1 MRVHFR
7 VRHRS
12 KLQISA
18 MAPAVRYAPRCGAAK
33 AAVRCTGAACAC
45 RLAAVPV
52 GPHRRCGGTSV
63 ATHPNVWMLQW
74 MHESPVSARSD
85 SSGDVASNR
94 KRSPAAAVPC
104 ARTCA
109 QWYVSHNHRIA
120 CGRRSDTRPFQSS
133 SANPTAEYI
142 SRAQTT
148 RLQQRLAHSGKRSVT
163 VACLVTLLISCD
175 MGIFGT
181 RCAHV

>member
-52 GPHRRCGGTSV
+52 GPHRRSGGSV
-63 ATHPNVWMLQW
+63 ATHPNVWM
-74 MHESPVSARSD
+74 HESPVSARLD
-85 SSGDVASNR
+85 SSGDVASN
-94 KRSPAAAVPC
+94 PPEAVTGSSG
-104 ARTCA
+104 AVRTNIPCA
-109 QWYVSHNHRIA
+109 QWFVSHNHRIA

-148 RLQQRLAHSGKRSVT
+148 RLQQRLAQIGKRSVT
-163 VACLVTLLISCD
+163 VAYLVTLLISCD

-181 RCAHV
+181 VRGV

>member
-18 MAPAVRYAPRCGAAK
+18 MAPEVRYAPRCGAAK
-33 AAVRCTGAACAC
+33 AAARCTGAARAC
-45 RLAAVPV
+45 RLAAVSV
-52 GPHRRCGGTSV
+52 GPHRRCGGSV
-63 ATHPNVWMLQW
+63 ATHPNVW

-104 ARTCA
+104 ARNIPCA
-109 QWYVSHNHRIA
+109 QWFVSHNHRIA
-120 CGRRSDTRPFQSS
+120 YGRRSDTRPSQSS
-133 SANPTAEYI
+133 AANPTAEYI

-181 RCAHV
+181 VRGV

>member
-1 MRVHFR
+1 MFTFEFGIGRSFKSR
-7 VRHRS
+7 LWPRLYACTAVRGRKGSGAMHGCS
-12 KLQISA
+12 KL
-18 MAPAVRYAPRCGAAK
+18 
-33 AAVRCTGAACAC
+33 ACAC

-63 ATHPNVWMLQW
+63 ATHPNVW

-120 CGRRSDTRPFQSS
+120 CGRRSDTRPLQSS